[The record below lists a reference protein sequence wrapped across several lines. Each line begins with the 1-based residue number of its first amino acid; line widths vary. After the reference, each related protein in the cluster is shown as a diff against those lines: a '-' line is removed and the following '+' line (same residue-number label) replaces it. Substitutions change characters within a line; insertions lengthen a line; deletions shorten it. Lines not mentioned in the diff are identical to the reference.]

1 MVNGSMLK
9 VGVPTGSGG
18 DVENGAKISIHCL
31 RGLMA

>member
-18 DVENGAKISIHCL
+18 DVENGAKISIQH
-31 RGLMA
+31 GLMA